1 MKKSVLLL
9 FSLVLLSN
17 LCFALE
23 LDIKNTYYPYETLIA
38 SFSGDFISN
47 PLPKDILFY
56 QDYKQ
61 VSIISDLTKINNTIY
76 AYALLPGSRGNYT
89 LIINNTIYKENG
101 TIKKENLEK
110 NFTISSSNNTN
121 DSIIQVKPGF
131 ITAKGNFYI
140 SLENKGLK
148 KNISIKF
155 FDQEKEFSL
164 SQNETR
170 KIFLTSSGIKEE
182 RGEIKIT
189 SSIISYN
196 IPVKIIHTAVNN
208 VTQDF
213 QFAFKD
219 KEINATL
226 PIDKPKLFTTEL
238 FNYAFANM
246 SDIILGVEDAGGYV
260 KVSPQKT
267 NISSGNS
274 IKVNITIE
282 SSKLGEYS
290 GKIFARFQNL
300 EANISI
306 FLNFTDNRTSIVT
319 DSSDITADCKDLDIC
334 DINEKCSKDEIDGI
348 LIKCCPGICE
358 PVESGSTSWIG
369 IIIITAVILIAAGI
383 FLFIKFKKTK
393 NAGDLI
399 KEQGQKYEE
408 IINPDGKA
416 K

>member
-89 LIINNTIYKENG
+89 LII
-101 TIKKENLEK
+101 
-110 NFTISSSNNTN
+110 NNTN